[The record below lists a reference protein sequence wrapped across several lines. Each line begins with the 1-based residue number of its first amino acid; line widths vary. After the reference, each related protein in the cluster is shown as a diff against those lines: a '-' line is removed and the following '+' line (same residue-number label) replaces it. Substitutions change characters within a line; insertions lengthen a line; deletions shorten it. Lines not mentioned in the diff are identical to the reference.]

1 MPCLKRRLPLLLLIL
16 PFVLAAP
23 ASGDD
28 YARKQAVDQHIAQLH
43 EQMAAA
49 SAREDALSGEIA
61 STTGD
66 IRSLEQQVGDVTR
79 RLRTLQHDLDLH
91 RARLAKLTEL
101 LGYQTQR
108 LRFLR
113 SQYRLAMERL
123 DRRVVELYKQDQP
136 GTLDVVVSAASFSDA
151 LDQLD
156 YMRDIG
162 NQDVHVSAS
171 VEAAR
176 DEMRVLRAQTQET
189 QQRVATATRV
199 IAVRTA
205 QHLELQ
211 NKLIARKSGLVAAHS
226 SQVQALATVQEHKRN
241 VFAEA
246 SALEEVSSRLAAQI
260 QAAQAAS
267 AQAVSSSASVA
278 SSTPS
283 ASGLIWPVSGP
294 VVSGFGMRWGRMHEG
309 IDIAAGYGTPIVA
322 AASGTVI
329 AAGWEGGYG
338 NLIVID
344 HGNGLATA
352 YAHQS
357 SFAVG
362 YGAHV
367 SQGQTVGYV
376 GCTGHCYGPHLHFE
390 VRVNGAAVD
399 PLGYL

>member
-1 MPCLKRRLPLLLLIL
+1 MAQRLPLLLLLL
-16 PFVLAAP
+16 PFVLASP

-28 YARKQAVDQHIAQLH
+28 YSRKQAVDQHIAQLH
-43 EQMAAA
+43 DQMAAA
-49 SAREDALSGEIA
+49 SAREDDLTGRID

-66 IRSLEQQVGDVTR
+66 IRSLERQVGDVTR

-91 RARLAKLTEL
+91 RARLAQLTEL

-123 DRRVVELYKQDQP
+123 DRRVVELYKQDNVD
-136 GTLDVVVSAASFSDA
+136 TLDVVVSAASFSDA

-156 YMRDIG
+156 YMNDIG

-176 DEMRVLRAQTQET
+176 DEMRVLRAQTRET
-189 QQRVATATRV
+189 HRRVAAATRV

-205 QHLELQ
+205 QNLELQ
-211 NKLIARKSGLVAAHS
+211 NTLIARRSGLVAARRS
-226 SQVQALATVQEHKRN
+226 EVQALATVQESKRD
-241 VFAEA
+241 FLAEA
-246 SALEEVSSRLAAQI
+246 SALEQVSAQIGAQI

-267 AQAVSSSASVA
+267 AQAVSPSASVA

-309 IDIAAGYGTPIVA
+309 IDIAVGYGTPIHA

-329 AAGWEGGYG
+329 TAAWEGGYG

-367 SQGQTVGYV
+367 SQGQTIGYV
-376 GCTGHCYGPHLHFE
+376 GCTGHCFGPHLHFE

>member
-1 MPCLKRRLPLLLLIL
+1 MAPRLPLLLLLL

-28 YARKQAVDQHIAQLH
+28 YSRKQAVDQHIAQLH

-49 SAREDALSGEIA
+49 SAREDALAGRID

-66 IRSLEQQVGDVTR
+66 IRSLERQVGDVTR

-91 RARLAKLTEL
+91 RARLAELTEL

-123 DRRVVELYKQDQP
+123 DRRVVELYKQDKVD
-136 GTLDVVVSAASFSDA
+136 TLDVVVSAASFSDA

-156 YMRDIG
+156 FMNDIG

-176 DEMRVLRAQTQET
+176 DAMRVLRAQTRET
-189 QQRVATATRV
+189 HRRVAAATRV

-205 QHLELQ
+205 QNLELQ
-211 NKLIARKSGLVAAHS
+211 NTLIARKSGLVAARRS
-226 SQVQALATVQEHKRN
+226 EVQALTTVQESKRD
-241 VFAEA
+241 FLAEA
-246 SALEEVSSRLAAQI
+246 SALEQVSSQLAAQI

-267 AQAVSSSASVA
+267 AQAVSPTASVA

-309 IDIAAGYGTPIVA
+309 IDIAVGYGTPIQA

-329 AAGWEGGYG
+329 TAGWEGGYG

-352 YAHQS
+352 YGHQS

-367 SQGQTVGYV
+367 SQGQTIGYV
-376 GCTGHCYGPHLHFE
+376 GCTGHCFGPHLHFE

>member
-1 MPCLKRRLPLLLLIL
+1 MPCLKRRLPLLLLVL

-28 YARKQAVDQHIAQLH
+28 YVRKQAVDQHIAQLH
-43 EQMAAA
+43 EQMEAA
-49 SAREDALSGEIA
+49 SAREDALSGEIS

-66 IRSLEQQVGDVTR
+66 IRSLEQQVGDVTQ

-91 RARLAKLTEL
+91 RARLAQLTEL

-176 DEMRVLRAQTQET
+176 DQMRVLRAQTEET

-211 NKLIARKSGLVAAHS
+211 NRLIARKSGLVAARS
-226 SQVQALATVQEHKRN
+226 SQVQALATVEENKRD

-267 AQAVSSSASVA
+267 AQAVSPSASVT

-309 IDIAAGYGTPIVA
+309 IDIAAGYGTPIHA

-329 AAGWEGGYG
+329 TAGWEGGYG

-352 YAHQS
+352 YGHQS

-362 YGAHV
+362 YGAQV
-367 SQGQTVGYV
+367 SQGQTIGYV